1 MCHRATT
8 RSRYGRAARCGL
20 LGQRSMT
27 LSTANRPAPI
37 SSIVSLVSSPFG
49 LLLLTLLAIGIALAV
64 AGLLRRE
71 HPRWLAVCSRSV
83 TIGITSMIGLFF
95 AALDDERTPSQ
106 PQSPPTALSRMV
118 RVTALRLPRHRCSC
132 VLPRR
137 AVPPGIST
145 TLPPAATP
153 ARRQPRGSA
162 ALSD

>member
-1 MCHRATT
+1 
-8 RSRYGRAARCGL
+8 
-20 LGQRSMT
+20 MT

-49 LLLLTLLAIGIALAV
+49 LLLVLLFAAFPILRTTIPPRVAQLLLLTLLAIGIALAV

-153 ARRQPRGSA
+153 ARRQSRGSA